1 MPLVD
6 PLATSRSS
14 RIRVGL
20 GAAVVLVIVGLG
32 VTVLVASLGSGA
44 GHREYLESQVAE
56 SSAGDNAS
64 VTGNSARGETQGS
77 SGAEIYV
84 HVLGAVNSPGLY
96 SFREGDRA
104 IDAVAAAGGYTEEA
118 DRRILNLARFLSD
131 GEQIV
136 VPTQNESE
144 SGAALNAAGAQVSG
158 GKINLNTADAS
169 TLESLPR
176 VGPALAARI
185 LAWREEN
192 GRFASVEDL
201 MSVSGIGD
209 KTFAGLKDLVT
220 V

>member
-1 MPLVD
+1 M
-6 PLATSRSS
+6 
-14 RIRVGL
+14 
-20 GAAVVLVIVGLG
+20 
-32 VTVLVASLGSGA
+32 
-44 GHREYLESQVAE
+44 H
-56 SSAGDNAS
+56 
-64 VTGNSARGETQGS
+64 
-77 SGAEIYV
+77 
-84 HVLGAVNSPGLY
+84 
-96 SFREGDRA
+96 
-104 IDAVAAAGGYTEEA
+104 
-118 DRRILNLARFLSD
+118 
-131 GEQIV
+131 
-136 VPTQNESE
+136 
-144 SGAALNAAGAQVSG
+144 NAAGAQVNG